1 MQGQLKRAN
10 IEYVV
15 LAGSSLSFV
24 SGAHLCS
31 PGGVCVH
38 VRLFVGRI
46 ELYVMWPT
54 ERWDNMILKEKWRS
68 EC

>member
-15 LAGSSLSFV
+15 LAGSSLFLCERCTFV
-24 SGAHLCS
+24 FA
-31 PGGVCVH
+31 VCM
-38 VRLFVGRI
+38 RLFDFVGRI
-46 ELYVMWPT
+46 GLYVMWPT